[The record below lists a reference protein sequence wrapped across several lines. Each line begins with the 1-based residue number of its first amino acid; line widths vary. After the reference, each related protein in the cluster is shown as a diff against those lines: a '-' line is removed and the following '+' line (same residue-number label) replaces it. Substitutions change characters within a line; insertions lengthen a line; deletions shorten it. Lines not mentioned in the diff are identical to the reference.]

1 MVVAHYAR
9 LGGLYLL
16 SWKRGAA
23 AAVLAVMIAGSAF
36 GQQQDGIVV
45 QNPLD
50 EIRGAL
56 ARTLEAAGVP
66 FTDAQV
72 RAISLAMDE
81 QRRATEELFGQVLDF
96 SGGPPQGAQRDRA
109 LAAIEWMSTQFL
121 ASLDAVLTPPQAEAW
136 TRARQEGAVP
146 LIARLGAAAGV
157 TTQPR
162 GGRGGGSG
170 RGGTSQQI
178 AQVRI
183 NNNPFTAESRV
194 GGRGRGNL
202 GTGGATAEVIT
213 RGGVG
218 DYHGNANFTY
228 QNDDLNARNAFAA
241 NKPPYTRRNI
251 DGGFNGP
258 VVSNRLTIGV
268 TGNQNQEASVD
279 TIAARI
285 PGGIV
290 SEGISRPTLTRKLGG
305 TGELQASD
313 RLALHV
319 ATNYTLIRRDNEG
332 IGGIRLRERARHSE
346 SSVSASTVR
355 SIAPLSATSLL
366 DVTAGYERNRTENRR
381 ITQGVAINVADGF
394 EGGGAT
400 DHNQVSSGTATLQSL
415 FIRTADR
422 LTTKAGVDLSR
433 RRSRSLTENA
443 FNGLFEFASLEDFI
457 AGRATTYTVSIGD
470 PLLPLTHVEGAVFA
484 QNDVRV
490 SNRLTLMF
498 GLRYEA
504 QSHLDDWNNV
514 DPRFGYAYA
523 LNDSTVLRGGIGLFH
538 ERLTAA
544 IVERLLRLD
553 GIRQQEIVVT
563 GPSYPN
569 PFLAGTALPSSVR
582 VASPQLEALSNLS
595 WQAAVERTLPGNAQA
610 TVSYEHNLGRDEY
623 RTLNLNAPRP
633 GEIARPDPTRGNILE
648 LQSSGRSTGKIL
660 RFNVRQRL
668 RAFTLSGNYILA
680 SELEDGDAQTTFS
693 PPSNSYD
700 LSADWGRGDD
710 RVHQFN
716 ASVNAQLPLDI
727 FLTLGVQEL
736 SGVPYT
742 ITTGRDDNRDTVSN
756 DRPPGVPRHSVTG
769 PRFHSTNINVS
780 KVFFLR
786 RAAATDPRTGGAGAQ
801 VNVFAN
807 VFNALNQTNFDRI
820 SGVLTS
826 SRFGRPIGAADPREI
841 EVGMRFQF

>member
-9 LGGLYLL
+9 PGGLFVVSL
-16 SWKRGAA
+16 KRGVAA
-23 AAVLAVMIAGSAF
+23 VVLAVALAGSAF
-36 GQQQDGIVV
+36 GQQQGGMVV

-56 ARTLEAAGVP
+56 ARTLETAGVP
-66 FTDAQV
+66 FADAQV

-96 SGGPPQGAQRDRA
+96 RGGPPQGAQRDQA
-109 LAAIEWMSTQFL
+109 LAAIEWMTAQFL
-121 ASLDAVLTPPQAEAW
+121 ASLDAVLTPAQTEAW
-136 TRARQEGAVP
+136 TRARQAGAVP

-157 TTQPR
+157 TTQPS
-162 GGRGGGSG
+162 GGRGGGP
-170 RGGTSQQI
+170 GGGGSSQQI

-183 NNNPFTAESRV
+183 NNNPFTAETRA
-194 GGRGRGNL
+194 GGRGRGNQ
-202 GTGGATAEVIT
+202 GSGAATAEVIT

-251 DGGFNGP
+251 EGGFNGP
-258 VVSNRLTIGV
+258 VLSNRLTVGV
-268 TGNQNQEASVD
+268 TANQNQEAVVD
-279 TIAARI
+279 TIAALM

-290 SEGISRPTLTRKLGG
+290 SEGISRPALSRRLGG
-305 TGELQASD
+305 TGELQAAE
-313 RLALHV
+313 RLNLHLS
-319 ATNYTLIRRDNEG
+319 TNYTLTRRDNEDV
-332 IGGIRLRERARHSE
+332 GGIRLRERARHSE
-346 SSVSASTVR
+346 SSISTSTVR
-355 SIAPLSATSLL
+355 GISPLSSTSLL
-366 DVTAGYERNRTENRR
+366 DVTVGYERNRTENLRF
-381 ITQGVAINVADGF
+381 TPGTAIDVEDAF

-400 DHNQVSSGTATLQSL
+400 DQNETTSGTASLQSL
-415 FIRTADR
+415 FIRTEGR
-422 LTTKAGVDLSR
+422 LTSKAGVDLSH
-433 RRSRSLTENA
+433 RRSRSLTENG
-443 FNGLFEFASLEDFI
+443 FNGLFEFAGLEDFV
-457 AGRATTYTVSIGD
+457 AGRPTTYTVSIGN
-470 PLLPLTHVEGAVFA
+470 PLLQLNHVEAAAFA

-490 SNRLTLMF
+490 SRRLTLMF

-504 QSHLDDWNNV
+504 QNNLHDWNNF
-514 DPRFGYAYA
+514 DPRFGYAFA

-538 ERLTAA
+538 ERVTAV
-544 IVERLLRLD
+544 IVERLRRLD

-563 GPSYPN
+563 SPSYPN
-569 PFLAGTALPSSVR
+569 PFLAGTVLPSSVR
-582 VASPQLEALSNLS
+582 VASPHLEALSNLS
-595 WQAAVERTLPGNAQA
+595 WQAAVERTLPGNAQV

-633 GEIARPDPTRGNILE
+633 GESVRPDPARGNILE

-660 RFNVRQRL
+660 RFTARQRL
-668 RAFTLSGNYILA
+668 RAFTISGNYILA
-680 SELEDGDAQTTFS
+680 SELEDGDAQTTFN

-710 RVHQFN
+710 RERQLT
-716 ASVNAQLPLDI
+716 ASVNAQLPLGI

-742 ITTGRDDNRDTVSN
+742 VTTGRDDNHDTVSN
-756 DRPPGVPRHSVTG
+756 DRPPGLPRHSETG
-769 PRFHSTNINVS
+769 PGLRSTNINLS

-786 RAAATDPRTGGAGAQ
+786 RDAGAGPRTGGAGAQ

-807 VFNALNQTNFDRI
+807 VFNAFNQTNFDRI

-826 SRFGRPIGAADPREI
+826 RRFGRPISAADPREI
-841 EVGMRFQF
+841 EIGMRFQF